1 MAGFMAASEAR
12 ERELEASE
20 KRAREVDSELKEI
33 RRELSETHGMATR
46 THNAVA
52 NLVGSLKEVIGA
64 KERYD
69 RGLNLNSFVAY
80 LLFTVL
86 LGGGFYLLYRSRA
99 GRLVSERDAA
109 VARRDRAVQEQ
120 KKDRDTLDRREEA
133 ARKAADFYQ
142 LLRDGKRVEAIR
154 RHPEVRTLALSEVER
169 RVFED
174 GVERAR
180 QEIVADGWSQGKAAF
195 DTQNWKRA
203 ASELKL
209 ALSYQ
214 EEGPEA
220 AKVRY
225 YYGVALH
232 KQGDYQEAAK
242 QLDLAI
248 GGGAERTVGAD
259 ARFFLA
265 GALEMLRQ
273 LERANSEYLRFA
285 EGHPQ
290 HPLYWTARRKAREI
304 TERTKTE

>member
-1 MAGFMAASEAR
+1 M
-12 ERELEASE
+12 
-20 KRAREVDSELKEI
+20 DQDQDLKEI
-33 RRELSETHGMATR
+33 RRELSETHGIATR

-52 NLVGSLKEVIGA
+52 LMSGSLRQVLNF

-69 RGLNLNSFVAY
+69 WSHTLNSFVAY
-80 LLFTVL
+80 VLFTVL

-109 VARRDRAVQEQ
+109 VAQRDQAVLER
-120 KKDRDTLDRREEA
+120 KKDRDVLDARENA

-142 LLRDGKRVEAIR
+142 LLHDGKRVEAIR
-154 RHPEVRTLALSEVER
+154 RLPEVRSLALSDVER
-169 RVFED
+169 QVFDD

-180 QEIVADGWSQGKAAF
+180 QEIVADGWAQGKAAF
-195 DTQNWKRA
+195 DAQNWKRA
-203 ASELKL
+203 TSELKL

-220 AKVRY
+220 AKMRY
-225 YYGVALH
+225 YYGVSLH
-232 KQGDYQEAAK
+232 KLGDYQEAAK

-248 GGGAERTVGAD
+248 TGGAERAVGTD

-273 LERANSEYLRFA
+273 LDRARTEYLRFA

-290 HPLYWTARRKAREI
+290 HPLYWTARRKANEI
-304 TERTKTE
+304 AERTKTE